1 MIETAILSFV
11 CGLAGGLISYICAGY
26 LNCRKRIKIA
36 PNTKVEVYKLTK
48 DSYTVSVKS
57 KDTQVSIY
65 GGSEG
70 IFSIDYAKQ

>member
-11 CGLAGGLISYICAGY
+11 CGLIGGLISYICTEY
-26 LNCRKRIKIA
+26 LNGRKRIKIA

-57 KDTQVSIY
+57 KDTKVSIY

>member
-11 CGLAGGLISYICAGY
+11 CGLAGGLISYICAEY

-36 PNTKVEVYKLTK
+36 SNTKVEVYKLTK

-57 KDTQVSIY
+57 KDTKVSIY

>member
-11 CGLAGGLISYICAGY
+11 CGLTGGLISYICAEY
-26 LNCRKRIKIA
+26 LNCRKRIKIS

-48 DSYTVSVKS
+48 DSYSVSVKS
-57 KDTQVSIY
+57 KDAKVSIY

>member
-11 CGLAGGLISYICAGY
+11 CGLTGGLISYICAEY
-26 LNCRKRIKIA
+26 LNGRKRIKIA

-57 KDTQVSIY
+57 KDTKVSIY

>member
-11 CGLAGGLISYICAGY
+11 CGLAGGLISYICAEY
-26 LNCRKRIKIA
+26 LNYRKRIKIA

-57 KDTQVSIY
+57 KDTKVSIY